1 MRAVCL
7 QHVHFEGPGVLA
19 RSLEKR
25 GVSLEPHLVP
35 EHGLPRDP
43 GDVLIVMGGPMPVN
57 DPDPWVKEETLFIKA
72 ALESGMPVLGVCLG
86 AQFMAKAL
94 GATVRPGRDL
104 EVGMTQIQL
113 TDEGKRDPV
122 FGTMQ
127 PLIEVLEWHGE
138 VFDLPRGAASLASSA
153 LAPVQA
159 FRHGAHAYGLVFHLE
174 MERSG
179 IDALCRECPEDM
191 TRANQTPARLM
202 AQTEPHLPRIHQ
214 WADRLIQHLV
224 DRAG

>member
-7 QHVHFEGPGVLA
+7 QHVPFEGPGVLA

-43 GDVLIVMGGPMPVN
+43 GDVLIVMGGPMSVN

-113 TDEGKRDPV
+113 TEEGKQDPV

-127 PLIEVLEWHGE
+127 PLFEVLEWHGE

-153 LAPVQA
+153 LA
-159 FRHGAHAYGLVFHLE
+159 
-174 MERSG
+174 RSKHSDTAPTPTACCF
-179 IDALCRECPEDM
+179 ISKWNDPAS
-191 TRANQTPARLM
+191 TRCAANARRM
-202 AQTEPHLPRIHQ
+202 
-214 WADRLIQHLV
+214 
-224 DRAG
+224 

>member
-43 GDVLIVMGGPMPVN
+43 GDVLIVMGGPMSVN

-113 TDEGKRDPV
+113 TDEGKQDPV
-122 FGTMQ
+122 FSTMQ
-127 PLIEVLEWHGE
+127 PLFEVLEWHGE

-179 IDALCRECPEDM
+179 IDALCRECPEDV
-191 TRANQTPARLM
+191 TRANQTPASLM
-202 AQTEPHLPRIHQ
+202 AHTEPHLPRLHQ